1 LRFAPASTV
10 VGENTKRLALFW
22 LATGQNLRSTIYYL
36 LATGHKFLGG
46 HMPRLT
52 AGLLLLALGTCCCAA
67 DVDDKEVKLLPG
79 LVTTYRDTARPAP
92 REIIRLE
99 PTIALALK
107 SGEAPHPA
115 LAGDGG
121 TARWAGQINILRAG
135 AYRFSVML
143 RGKFRLS
150 INGKAVLTAEVND
163 AGAALKVGPE
173 VHLEEGVHPI
183 LAEFTR
189 PAGVARVELFWQAA
203 HLHNE
208 PMPFDLLG
216 HLPDQEPARLRTL
229 NRVERGRLLAE
240 EHNCIRCHQPADGD
254 RMAHGLQ
261 SRQAPDLSQLGQRV
275 YPGWIYRWLE
285 SPRKMNPSAAMPK
298 MFSDDEAGCV
308 DRFAVTRY
316 LVSLGGPIPASPKP
330 PRPNELKA
338 SVARGERLFTSV
350 GCIACHGDPFGVARP
365 ESAKGVPGRATMRL
379 PSLGSK
385 TNPEKLALY
394 LVDSLTVDPSG
405 RMPRMGLNGNE
416 AHDLARFLCQ
426 AKEKDASEVLPPAP
440 AKEALLAAFKRVDA
454 RADEL
459 AAFQR
464 LDADAQWIDLGKR
477 LVIDKGCNN
486 CHTIAPGGK
495 NFANMLAS
503 ASFDDLKTPARQRK
517 GCLADATDKRGKAPS
532 FAFAATDREDLR
544 HFLKEGLKGAGSPAP
559 AHMAKTTLARFNC
572 LACHSRDGEGGITSE
587 LTEQLRRY
595 ERAENAEA
603 VSPPPLTG
611 VAHKLRTPWLRQVLI
626 QGGRA
631 RPWMGLRMPQ
641 FGEANVGKLPELL
654 AALEGTEPSD
664 KVDKIPLTTARL
676 DAGRFLVGKSSFGCI
691 SCHDLAGIPNSG
703 TRGPDLAQMDQRVRY
718 DWYRRW
724 LQQPQSM
731 QPGTRMPAIFDEG
744 KSLQVKVLGGHP
756 DAQAEAIWAY
766 LSLGPN
772 LPLPEGMEPP
782 KGLIVAVK
790 DRPVLLRTFMPD
802 AGSRAVA
809 VGYPG
814 GVSLA
819 FDAARCRLAYSWSG
833 NFLDASPVWNDRG
846 GNPARVLGQRF
857 WIAPQGC
864 PVAVNTSQDLPDFGA
879 LAKDPAYGGPLPEG
893 QLFKGRSQLKFSGY
907 RLDKEGLPTFRYTV
921 NAAESQQVDV
931 RERPEPL
938 RSKAGPGVARQF
950 TLRLAAGQTAWL
962 LAGETG
968 AEPRLLN
975 AKAARVPL
983 DLKSGA
989 ADVPAANRLLLLQQ
1003 LGEKVVV
1010 LALAGL
1016 PDGARWRLQRQNG
1029 TWRAIL
1035 QLPAAKEAGEVRFA
1049 LKVWAPYRPD
1059 EEFLKELADH
1069 K

>member
-1 LRFAPASTV
+1 MS
-10 VGENTKRLALFW
+10 
-22 LATGQNLRSTIYYL
+22 
-36 LATGHKFLGG
+36 
-46 HMPRLT
+46 RLT
-52 AGLLLLALGTCCCAA
+52 AGLFLLALATCCRAA
-67 DVDDKEVKLLPG
+67 DMDNKEVKLLPG
-79 LVTTYRDTARPAP
+79 LVTTYRDTAKPAP
-92 REIIRLE
+92 TEIIRLE

-107 SGEAPHPA
+107 AGEAPHPA
-115 LAGDGG
+115 LAADGG
-121 TARWAGQINILRAG
+121 TARWAGQINVLRAG

-150 INGKAVLTAEVND
+150 INGKALMTAEVD
-163 AGAALKVGPE
+163 GAAPALKTGPE
-173 VHLEEGVHPI
+173 MRLEEGVHPI

-208 PMPFDLLG
+208 PLPFDLLG
-216 HLPDQEPARLRTL
+216 HLPDQELARLKTL
-229 NRVERGRLLAE
+229 SRIERGRVLAE

-261 SRQAPDLSQLGQRV
+261 SRQAPDLSQIGQRV
-275 YPGWIYRWLE
+275 HPGWIYRWLE
-285 SPRKMNPSAAMPK
+285 SPKEVNPSAAMPK
-298 MFSDDEAGCV
+298 LFSDDEAGRV
-308 DRFAVTRY
+308 DRFAVTSY

-338 SVARGERLFTSV
+338 SVARGERLFTSI
-350 GCIACHGDPFGVARP
+350 GCIACHRGKNVRGEVNIA
-365 ESAKGVPGRATMRL
+365 L
-379 PSLGSK
+379 PASGSK
-385 TNPEKLALY
+385 TTPEKLATY
-394 LVDSLTVDPSG
+394 LADPLAIDPSG

-416 AHDLARFLCQ
+416 ARDLARYLCQ
-426 AKEKDASEVLPPAP
+426 KKEKDAVEALPAAP
-440 AKEALLAAFKRVDA
+440 AKESLLAAFKRVDA

-459 AAFQR
+459 AAFLR
-464 LDADAQWIDLGKR
+464 LELDAQWMDLGKR

-503 ASFDDLKTPARQRK
+503 ATFDDIKAPARQKK
-517 GCLADATDKRGKAPS
+517 GCLADEQDKHGKSPE
-532 FAFAATDREDLR
+532 FAIEAKDREDLR
-544 HFLKEGLKGAGSPAP
+544 LFLKEGIKGAGSPAP
-559 AHMAKTTLARFNC
+559 AYTARTSLTRFNC
-572 LACHSRDGEGGITSE
+572 LACHSRDGEGGIPAE
-587 LTEQLRRY
+587 LNEQLRRF

-603 VSPPPLTG
+603 VNPPPLTG
-611 VAHKLRTPWLRQVLI
+611 VAHKLRTPWLRQVLT

-664 KVDKIPLTTARL
+664 KVDKIPLTTVRL

-731 QPGTRMPAIFDEG
+731 QPGTRMPSIFDEG

-782 KGLIVAVK
+782 KGLIIAVK

-802 AGSRAVA
+802 AGSRALA

-814 GVSLA
+814 GVSVA
-819 FDAARCRLAYSWSG
+819 FDAARCRLAYAWSG

-921 NAAESQQVDV
+921 NVAESQPVDV
-931 RERPEPL
+931 RERPEPQ

-962 LAGETG
+962 LAGESS
-968 AEPRLLN
+968 AEPRVLD
-975 AKAARVPL
+975 AKAAPVKL
-983 DLKSGA
+983 DLKPGA
-989 ADVPAANRLLLLQQ
+989 ADVPTANRLLLLQQ
-1003 LGEKVVV
+1003 PGDKVVV
-1010 LALAGL
+1010 LAPAGL

-1035 QLPAAKEAGEVRFA
+1035 QLPAAKEAGEVRFTI
-1049 LKVWAPYRPD
+1049 KVWAPYRPD
-1059 EEFLKELADH
+1059 EEFLKELAAH